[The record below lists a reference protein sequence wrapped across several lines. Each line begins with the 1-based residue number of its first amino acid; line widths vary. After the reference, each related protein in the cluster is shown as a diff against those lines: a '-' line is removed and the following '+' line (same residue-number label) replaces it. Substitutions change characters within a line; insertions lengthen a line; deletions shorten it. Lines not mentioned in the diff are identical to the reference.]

1 MPLYAPVAAERRLAL
16 AYDDDGDGLTDVFD
30 FVPVGPG
37 SFSLGPFEVTL
48 ARTAHPVECY
58 AIRLT
63 AGGRSLVYT
72 GDTGPCE
79 RVVELARGADVLL
92 AEAAHPPGQDLP
104 AGPAPHR
111 PGGRRA
117 RRGGRGGPAA
127 AHPHPVV
134 GGRDRAAVRRQRGLL
149 RDRARPPGA
158 LRLYEMLRDGE
169 PWPGREP
176 EEERDGVRLTSLDQP
191 LGDGLDVTK
200 GDLVDY
206 LDAVADRLVPLLA
219 GRPLSVKRVR
229 PGQAPFMQRNVSKG
243 APDWVRTVPVWSEGS
258 HREIAQVLCDDRRTL
273 LWLANQRAVEF
284 HVPFFRV
291 GDAEP
296 TGLVLD
302 LDPPEGAD
310 FATVVRAARLVQQAL
325 EDSGL
330 TGAVKTSGSKGVH
343 VVVPVRGAPFE
354 DVAAATRAL
363 AARTERLDPEL
374 ATTAYIKEDRHGRV
388 FVDSTRSGQS
398 TIVAAYS
405 PRIRPG
411 LPGVRPGRLGRAG
424 RRAARRTSR

>member
-1 MPLYAPVAAERRLAL
+1 M
-16 AYDDDGDGLTDVFD
+16 
-30 FVPVGPG
+30 
-37 SFSLGPFEVTL
+37 
-48 ARTAHPVECY
+48 
-58 AIRLT
+58 
-63 AGGRSLVYT
+63 AGG
-72 GDTGPCE
+72 D
-79 RVVELARGADVLL
+79 A
-92 AEAAHPPGQDLP
+92 
-104 AGPAPHR
+104 
-111 PGGRRA
+111 
-117 RRGGRGGPAA
+117 
-127 AHPHPVV
+127 
-134 GGRDRAAVRRQRGLL
+134 
-149 RDRARPPGA
+149 
-158 LRLYEMLRDGE
+158 
-169 PWPGREP
+169 
-176 EEERDGVRLTSLDQP
+176 EEERDGVRLTSLDKP

-200 GDLVDY
+200 GEFVDY

-284 HVPFFRV
+284 HVPFFRA
-291 GDAEP
+291 GEAEP

-310 FATVVRAARLVQQAL
+310 FSTVVRAARLVQQAL
-325 EDSGL
+325 AESGL
-330 TGAVKTSGSKGVH
+330 AGAVKTSGSKGVH

-363 AARTERLDPEL
+363 AARTERVDPEL

-388 FVDSTRSGQS
+388 FVDSTRSGQA

-411 LPGVRPGRLGRAG
+411 APVSAPIGWEALDAVRPEDFTVRSADFPTEWTAELPEPQVLPADLLAEGHTIPIARVAAMHEGKRRKRA
-424 RRAARRTSR
+424 REAAGGED

>member
-1 MPLYAPVAAERRLAL
+1 MAA
-16 AYDDDGDGLTDVFD
+16 
-30 FVPVGPG
+30 
-37 SFSLGPFEVTL
+37 
-48 ARTAHPVECY
+48 
-58 AIRLT
+58 
-63 AGGRSLVYT
+63 
-72 GDTGPCE
+72 
-79 RVVELARGADVLL
+79 
-92 AEAAHPPGQDLP
+92 
-104 AGPAPHR
+104 
-111 PGGRRA
+111 
-117 RRGGRGGPAA
+117 
-127 AHPHPVV
+127 
-134 GGRDRAAVRRQRGLL
+134 
-149 RDRARPPGA
+149 
-158 LRLYEMLRDGE
+158 
-169 PWPGREP
+169 

-191 LGDGLDVTK
+191 LGDDLEVTK

-229 PGQAPFMQRNVSKG
+229 PGQPPFMQRNVSKG
-243 APDWVRTVPVWSEGS
+243 APDWVRTAPIWSEGS

-284 HVPFFRV
+284 HVPFFRI
-291 GDAEP
+291 GDGEP

-310 FATVVRAARLVQQAL
+310 FSTVVRAAGLVRRAL
-325 EDSGL
+325 DDCGL
-330 TGAVKTSGSKGVH
+330 AGAVKTSGSKGVH

-363 AARTERLDPEL
+363 AARTERLDPDL

-388 FVDSTRSGQS
+388 FVDSTRSGQA

-411 LPGVRPGRLGRAG
+411 LPVSAPVGWDALDAVRPEAFTVRSADFPTEWAAELPEPQVLPADLVAEGHTIPIARVAAMHEGKRRKRA
-424 RRAARRTSR
+424 REAAGEGD